1 MKYAKNIKAF
11 LCGFLSLVICIFAVF
26 CVNTRA
32 VSCLDIKNDVV
43 MVSLFGIMK
52 NQKSEKS
59 DKATTTTKTS
69 STAKKSTDSKSD
81 GENKSETVKPKKDK
95 SDEKTYPI
103 NETTLGGGDF
113 SYGDFDVRNST
124 YYDMDVKSL
133 LESPLP
139 FDFKDTRETQ
149 VLIVHTHSSES
160 YMESDDGYYAESF
173 YPRTTDNDKNV
184 IAVGDMIAAT
194 LKENG
199 IGVVHAK
206 TVHDHPSYDGAYIR
220 SYDTIMS
227 YLEKYKDIKVVL
239 DIHRDSMTA
248 EDMTKIKPTFTYKGK
263 KGAQIMIMTGHNE
276 DGSFPTW
283 EENLNFALKLQ
294 NQCESAYSGM
304 TRPLYFGDFT
314 YNMNVNSG
322 SLLVEVGTDANTL
335 DEALYSGKLLAK
347 ALSRV
352 LQNG

>member
-1 MKYAKNIKAF
+1 MKYAKNIRAF
-11 LCGFLSLVICIFAVF
+11 LCGFLSLVICVFAAF

-32 VSCLDIKNDVV
+32 VSCLDIKNDVM
-43 MVSLFGIMK
+43 MVSLFGLTK
-52 NQKSEKS
+52 NQKSEKP
-59 DKATTTTKTS
+59 DKSTKSTTST
-69 STAKKSTDSKSD
+69 TAKKSTDSKSD
-81 GENKSETVKPKKDK
+81 SKENSEKVKPKKADA
-95 SDEKTYPI
+95 DENTYPI
-103 NETTLGGGDF
+103 SEQTLGGGDF
-113 SYGDFDVRNST
+113 SYGDFNVRNST

-139 FDFKDTRETQ
+139 FEFKDTRETQ
-149 VLIVHTHSSES
+149 VLIIHTHSSES
-160 YMESDDGYYAESF
+160 YMESDDGYYTDSF

-184 IAVGDMIAAT
+184 IAVGDMIADT

-199 IGVVHAK
+199 IGVIHAK
-206 TVHDHPSYDGAYIR
+206 TVHDHPSYDGAYSR

-227 YLEKYKDIKVVL
+227 YLEKYENIKVVL
-239 DIHRDSMTA
+239 DIHRDSMTT

-283 EENLNFALKLQ
+283 EENLSFALKLQ
-294 NQCESAYSGM
+294 NECESKYSGM

-322 SLLVEVGTDANTL
+322 SLLIEVGTDANTL

-347 ALSRV
+347 AMSRV
-352 LQNG
+352 LQNA